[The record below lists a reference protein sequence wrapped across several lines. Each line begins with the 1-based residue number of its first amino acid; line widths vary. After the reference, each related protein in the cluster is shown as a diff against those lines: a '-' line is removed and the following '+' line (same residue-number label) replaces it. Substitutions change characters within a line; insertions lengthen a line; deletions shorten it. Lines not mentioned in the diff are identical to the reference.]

1 MTWIRWNF
9 LLTNNAIKK
18 YPEELNIHFFQ
29 RRHTDGRQTR
39 ENILNIVK
47 HQRNMLSK
55 PQ

>member
-18 YPEELNIHFFQ
+18 YPEELNRHFFQ